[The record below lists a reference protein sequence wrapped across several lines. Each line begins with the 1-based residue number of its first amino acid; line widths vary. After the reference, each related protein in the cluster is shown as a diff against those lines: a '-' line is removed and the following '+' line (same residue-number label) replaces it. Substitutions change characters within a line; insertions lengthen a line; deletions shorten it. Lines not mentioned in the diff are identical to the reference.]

1 MPLEP
6 LWESHEMYQKSFQ
19 ALIGN
24 STARRPAMLN
34 FTQDGIRQAMLKII
48 DNVNIDE
55 PLKVLG
61 IGSGSGE
68 SDLLILQTTAEFIVS
83 QKKKPPTINNVI
95 VEPSS
100 LLLNQFKMK
109 ASSLPL
115 SLESA
120 ANVSFHWQ
128 QKTFSGFN
136 QETTIE
142 KNSFDFIHFVHSL
155 YYLDMEGA
163 LRTCFEQ
170 WLKAGHG
177 VMVGYVQ
184 TEDSYFAKVSKSFK
198 GKLSCGSD
206 AMSFYTNQEVA
217 AIAEKNAW
225 RYSMPVK
232 EEFHINVTACLR
244 EPTPPEADLRIDFLT
259 QQQKFRA
266 NAEQELFKSWIEM
279 IGSLA
284 FADDS
289 GEKFVKVEAAA
300 AIIHK

>member
-1 MPLEP
+1 
-6 LWESHEMYQKSFQ
+6 MYQKSFQ
-19 ALIGN
+19 ALIDN
-24 STARRPAMLN
+24 STARRPVMLN

-68 SDLLILQTTAEFIVS
+68 GDLLILQTMADFIVS
-83 QKKKPPTINNVI
+83 QKKKPPTYTINNVI

-120 ANVSFHWQ
+120 ANVSFQWQ
-128 QKTFSGFN
+128 QKTFSEFS

-184 TEDSYFAKVSKSFK
+184 TEDSYFGKVSKSFK
-198 GKLSCGSD
+198 GKLSCGSE

-232 EEFHINVTACLR
+232 EQFHINVTACLR
-244 EPTPPEADLRIDFLT
+244 EPTPSEADLLYIDFLT
-259 QQQKFRA
+259 QQQKLRA
-266 NAEQELFKSWIEM
+266 NAEQELFKSWVEM
-279 IGSLA
+279 IGSLV

-300 AIIHK
+300 VIIHK